1 MLTIESLKEFSEL
14 KERDFTKD
22 GVTKKL
28 YSQDLFVHL
37 GGPFPEKIN
46 VSLDT
51 PDQLLPVGKYTLTQ
65 DSFRVG
71 QYDRLE
77 INSFNLRQSLVKAG

>member
-1 MLTIESLKEFSEL
+1 MLVIEAIKDHSEV
-14 KERDFTKD
+14 KEREFVKD

-28 YSQDLFVHL
+28 FSQDLFAHL

-46 VSLDT
+46 VSLETAEDA
-51 PDQLLPVGKYTLTQ
+51 LPVGKYNLTQ
-65 DSFRVG
+65 QSFKVG

-77 INSFNLRQSLVKAG
+77 INSFNLRQSLVKAV